1 MVSLDTGMMEPPRSA
16 ADEGLP
22 ALFWD
27 TIPED
32 AEEHADYAGIQA
44 LIHDESTPDETAEN
58 FKVWRCPCPA
68 CAGKMYMTGEPM
80 QDCGL

>member
-1 MVSLDTGMMEPPRSA
+1 MEPPGSGG
-16 ADEGLP
+16 DESLP

-44 LIHDESTPDETAEN
+44 LINDETTPDETAEN
-58 FKVWRCPCPA
+58 FKVCV
-68 CAGKMYMTGEPM
+68 CAAYMRV
-80 QDCGL
+80 